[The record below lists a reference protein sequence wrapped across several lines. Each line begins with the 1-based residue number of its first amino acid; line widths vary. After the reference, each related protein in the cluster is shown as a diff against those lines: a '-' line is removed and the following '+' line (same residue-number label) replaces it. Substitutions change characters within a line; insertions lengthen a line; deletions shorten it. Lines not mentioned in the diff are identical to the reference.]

1 MSTKVVT
8 GKCRLSYVHLLTPSS
23 SFEGQDPKYSVVLMV
38 PKSDKATIKKLRD
51 AEALATQEGIATKWN
66 GKKPK
71 EVKSIIKDG
80 DEDADLEQNPE
91 YAGHLYMSVS
101 SKNKPSVVDRDRSI
115 ILDPTEVYSGM
126 YARAALNAFAYS
138 VNGNKGI
145 SFGLNH
151 VQKLGDGDP
160 LGGIT
165 KVEDVFDSL
174 DDDDEEDDGL
184 L

>member
-8 GKCRLSYVHLLTPSS
+8 NKCRLSYVHLLTPSS
-23 SFEGQDPKYSVVLMV
+23 SFEGQDPKYSVVLMI
-38 PKSDKATIKKLRD
+38 PKSDKSTIKKLRD
-51 AEALATQEGIATKWN
+51 AEAQATLDGISTKWN

-91 YAGHLYMSVS
+91 YAGHYYMSVS
-101 SKNKPSVVDRDRSI
+101 SKNKPGVVDRDMSV

-126 YARAALNAFAYS
+126 YARAALNAYPYS
-138 VNGNKGI
+138 VNGNKGV

-151 VQKLGDGDP
+151 VQKLADGEP
-160 LGGIT
+160 LGGISR
-165 KVEDVFDSL
+165 VEDVFDAL
-174 DDDDEEDDGL
+174 DDDDEDGL